1 MNAIGQ
7 ATKHN
12 RKKPQKLEPLSS
24 ALNKKKKNMYIP
36 IPNAIS
42 ERIPPIIASS
52 ILIPTLLVI
61 TLHAFS
67 SHSCSFTYVF

>member
-12 RKKPQKLEPLSS
+12 KKKPQKVEPLSS
-24 ALNKKKKNMYIP
+24 ALNAGYKNMYKP
-36 IPNAIS
+36 MPNAIS
-42 ERIPPIIASS
+42 ESTKPIIASS

-67 SHSCSFTYVF
+67 NHQ

>member
-7 ATKHN
+7 AIKHN

-24 ALNKKKKNMYIP
+24 ALNAGYKNMYIP

-42 ERIPPIIASS
+42 ERIPPIIVSS
-52 ILIPTLLVI
+52 ILVSTLLVI

-67 SHSCSFTYVF
+67 NHQ

>member
-12 RKKPQKLEPLSS
+12 KKKPQKLEPLFS
-24 ALNKKKKNMYIP
+24 ALNAGYKNMYIP

-42 ERIPPIIASS
+42 EKIPPIIVSS

-67 SHSCSFTYVF
+67 CH